1 LHFAQSK
8 RRVSFHTKLTRE
20 KKMDAISITVNGQ
33 AHSVEVSP
41 DTPLLWVLRDTL
53 GLTGTKF
60 GCGQALCGACTV
72 HIDGQATRSCITRIS
87 SVAGRNITTIE
98 GLSRDGQH
106 PVQQAWLAD
115 QVPQCGYCQVGM
127 IMTTAALLAKN
138 AKPTDADIDEAL
150 AGHICRCGTYQR
162 IRQAVHR
169 AAGQQPSPSVAKPA
183 ASGGAQ

>member
-1 LHFAQSK
+1 
-8 RRVSFHTKLTRE
+8 
-20 KKMDAISITVNGQ
+20 MDAISITVNGQ
-33 AHSVEVSP
+33 PHSLEVSP

-87 SVAGRNITTIE
+87 SIAGGNITTIE
-98 GLSRDGQH
+98 GLSHDGQH

-138 AKPTDADIDEAL
+138 AAPTDADIDEAL

-169 AAGQQPSPSVAKPA
+169 AADTGKPATRVAKQA
-183 ASGGAQ
+183 AGGGAQ

>member
-1 LHFAQSK
+1 
-8 RRVSFHTKLTRE
+8 
-20 KKMDAISITVNGQ
+20 MDPISITVNGQ
-33 AHSVEVSP
+33 QHSVEVSP

-72 HIDGQATRSCITRIS
+72 HVDGEATRSCTTRIS
-87 SVAGRNITTIE
+87 SAVGVSITTIE

-138 AKPTDADIDEAL
+138 PAPTDADIDEAL
-150 AGHICRCGTYQR
+150 AGHICRCGTYLR
-162 IRQAVHR
+162 IRHAIHQAATKHSAAR
-169 AAGQQPSPSVAKPA
+169 AIQPA
-183 ASGGAQ
+183 ATGGAR